1 MIHWLHQFFETN
13 RFFFVFVYGQVFFA
27 VGLAIALQSWRYSRL
42 SLVRSL
48 PFLAVFGVA
57 NGLAQWGK
65 IFIPLQAAYL
75 PPTQIAALEFAR
87 ISLLA
92 LSFAAL
98 MRFGLLLLT
107 PRRLPHGWAIWLPVA
122 VLVVWEVALVGSWL
136 LEVASDEV
144 LLGWGEA
151 LSYYC
156 LAGPSAFVAALGLQ
170 HHVRQEIRPRDLL
183 AIERHLRTASLSLI
197 TLAVMQIVFVAGPA
211 FSPAYASNGDLLERY
226 IGVPVYVFLSI
237 LGVVL
242 AYSMIRAMEIF
253 QIEMGQALQEAARTR
268 LLMADRERIGRE
280 LHDGTIQSIYAA
292 GLVLESASYL
302 IDVSPVKARNNLA
315 EVMQSLND
323 TIQEIR
329 RYIYDLRAEP
339 EAESIHLVQNLGQ
352 LARDLDI
359 DALLTVDVV
368 TEGKDP
374 HRLTPGQHQHILR
387 IAQEAFVNTAR
398 HARAKRVDVRLQWGE
413 DRLSLRIADDGIG
426 FTFLSNDGHG
436 HGLRNMHERANLL
449 GGMLEIDSD
458 LGGGVIIDLEVPYQ
472 GEADALGVMPVL

>member
-1 MIHWLHQFFETN
+1 
-13 RFFFVFVYGQVFFA
+13 
-27 VGLAIALQSWRYSRL
+27 
-42 SLVRSL
+42 
-48 PFLAVFGVA
+48 
-57 NGLAQWGK
+57 
-65 IFIPLQAAYL
+65 
-75 PPTQIAALEFAR
+75 
-87 ISLLA
+87 
-92 LSFAAL
+92 
-98 MRFGLLLLT
+98 LT
-107 PRRLPHGWAIWLPVA
+107 PRLLPQGWVTWLPVA
-122 VLVVWEVALVGSWL
+122 VLVAWEVALVGSWL
-136 LEVASDEV
+136 LEVASEEV

-156 LAGPSAFVAALGLQ
+156 LAGPSAFVAALGLH
-170 HHVRQEIRPRDLL
+170 HHVWQEIRPRNLP

-197 TLAVMQIVFVAGPA
+197 ILAVMQIVFVAGAA
-211 FSPAYASNGDLLERY
+211 FSPAYAANRDLLERY

-237 LGVVL
+237 LGVIL
-242 AYSMIRAMEIF
+242 AYSMIRAMGIF
-253 QIEMGQALQEAARTR
+253 QIEMGQALQEAARAR

-302 IDVSPVKARNNLA
+302 IDVSPVKARTNLA

-339 EAESIHLVQNLGQ
+339 EAESIHLDQNLAQ

-359 DALLTVDVV
+359 NALLTVDVV
-368 TEGKDP
+368 MEGKDP

-398 HARAKRVDVRLQWGE
+398 HARAKRVDVRLQWRE
-413 DRLSLRIADDGIG
+413 DRLALRIADDGIG

-436 HGLRNMHERANLL
+436 HGLRNMRERARLL
-449 GGMLEIDSD
+449 GGMLAIDSD

-472 GEADALGVMPVL
+472 VEADALGVMPVL